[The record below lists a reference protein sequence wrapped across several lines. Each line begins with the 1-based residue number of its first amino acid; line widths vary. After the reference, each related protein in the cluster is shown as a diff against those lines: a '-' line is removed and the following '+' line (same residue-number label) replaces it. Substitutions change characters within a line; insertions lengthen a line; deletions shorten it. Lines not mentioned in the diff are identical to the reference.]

1 VGRWRVI
8 GACSRRWG
16 HESALA
22 RTLPARIRQSNPAAS
37 QSGTRGDSGRDE
49 SAEQRFLGTV
59 QKRVTAQGGWGRRP
73 AGDAPRS
80 EASALGLAGY
90 CQLDP
95 SHPAIVTC
103 EGSDFEPCPSLFA
116 SGLRR
121 KRTAS
126 TTAASWEFTGKHKLT
141 SQTPY
146 LSRTNVRGQGFRQGF
161 RGQGFSLWCEWIVQT
176 LGLESTVRP
185 RGRPRQTAP

>member
-1 VGRWRVI
+1 MSVKVL
-8 GACSRRWG
+8 GA
-16 HESALA
+16 ALA
-22 RTLPARIRQSNPAAS
+22 MLYQVYS
-37 QSGTRGDSGRDE
+37 
-49 SAEQRFLGTV
+49 RF
-59 QKRVTAQGGWGRRP
+59 
-73 AGDAPRS
+73 
-80 EASALGLAGY
+80 
-90 CQLDP
+90 
-95 SHPAIVTC
+95 
-103 EGSDFEPCPSLFA
+103 FA
-116 SGLRR
+116 SGIGR

-185 RGRPRQTAP
+185 RGRPRKTAP

>member
-1 VGRWRVI
+1 MPPGQE
-8 GACSRRWG
+8 ARRWLTVRCNLPDLERQSSHDNEFAALKLAVRTSRQAVDARTSG
-16 HESALA
+16 ALA
-22 RTLPARIRQSNPAAS
+22 TNPWPHTLDWERQVEWDLWAILATLHQGYP
-37 QSGTRGDSGRDE
+37 
-49 SAEQRFLGTV
+49 RFF
-59 QKRVTAQGGWGRRP
+59 
-73 AGDAPRS
+73 S
-80 EASALGLAGY
+80 
-90 CQLDP
+90 
-95 SHPAIVTC
+95 
-103 EGSDFEPCPSLFA
+103 

-185 RGRPRQTAP
+185 RGRPRKTAP